1 LQDARPGDAPVRFS
15 CGGKTYSEGTMFKA
29 VTCRM
34 PCSGSSLP
42 ARIAVCLFLL
52 PALSL
57 SGCAS
62 KYGEQTTQVNYYPDC
77 YAPINEL
84 RSSEYTTVKS
94 AGAGAAVGAVLG
106 ALVGYAATGKASGA
120 LAGAAVGGVAGGG
133 AGAAYG
139 SYKSKEEE
147 RAALDEYN
155 ARLDGN
161 VRELTRAAA
170 AAKTARQCYARQ
182 FTSAA
187 SEFKAGHISKAQF
200 NDRYLEITQVLQE
213 AANILGDA
221 GRNGSQFADEY
232 NRALNSGQQ
241 DATEGNPARA
251 GRKASGQTRE
261 AAVTRG
267 KSAAMRSSV
276 AAVQEEERALLRE
289 LAEKR
294 AQAKDI
300 MS

>member
-1 LQDARPGDAPVRFS
+1 MYL
-15 CGGKTYSEGTMFKA
+15 EA
-29 VTCRM
+29 VMCKVTFGRM
-34 PCSGSSLP
+34 PRLGSSLLT
-42 ARIAVCLFLL
+42 RIAVCLFLL

-62 KYGEQTTQVNYYPDC
+62 KYGEQTTQVSYYPDC
-77 YAPINEL
+77 YAPINDL
-84 RSSEYTTVKS
+84 RASEFSTVKS
-94 AGAGAAVGAVLG
+94 AGAGAAVGAILG

-120 LAGAAVGGVAGGG
+120 AVGAAVGGVAGGG

-139 SYKSKEEE
+139 SHKSSEQE
-147 RAALDEYN
+147 RAALDDYN
-155 ARLDGN
+155 DRLDGN
-161 VRELTRAAA
+161 VRELNRAAA
-170 AAKTARQCYARQ
+170 AAKVARQCYARQ
-182 FTSAA
+182 FTAAA
-187 SEFKAGHISKAQF
+187 SEFKAGHISKTQF
-200 NDRYLEITQVLQE
+200 NDRYLEIAQGLQE

-221 GRNGSQFADEY
+221 GRNGAQFADEY
-232 NRALNSGQQ
+232 NRALNSNQQ
-241 DATEGNPARA
+241 GTTEGKPARTA
-251 GRKASGQTRE
+251 RRTPAQTKE

-267 KSAAMRSSV
+267 KSAAMHSSV

>member
-1 LQDARPGDAPVRFS
+1 MCKVTFGRMPRPG
-15 CGGKTYSEGTMFKA
+15 
-29 VTCRM
+29 
-34 PCSGSSLP
+34 SSFP
-42 ARIAVCLFLL
+42 TRIAVCLFLL

-77 YAPINEL
+77 YAPINDL

-120 LAGAAVGGVAGGG
+120 AVGAAVGSVAGGG

-139 SYKSKEEE
+139 SHKSSEQE
-147 RAALDEYN
+147 RASLDEYN

-161 VRELTRAAA
+161 VRELNRAAA
-170 AAKTARQCYARQ
+170 AAKVARQCYARQ
-182 FTSAA
+182 FTAA
-187 SEFKAGHISKAQF
+187 VSEYKTGHISKTQF
-200 NDRYLEITQVLQE
+200 NDRYLEITQGLQE

-221 GRNGSQFADEY
+221 GRNGAQFADEY
-232 NRALNSGQQ
+232 NRAVNSGQQ
-241 DATEGNPARA
+241 GTKEGQPVRA

-267 KSAAMRSSV
+267 KSAAVRTSV